1 MKKMKKTKEE
11 EKKEKAEKEENDL
24 FNDFLETKRSAKKGQ
39 GKGSKKGSKEVV
51 KEKVKEVIMGGKKK
65 GENEKAA
72 LKGVTKM
79 VLENLEHDLSK
90 MFKEMGKYYVKGAM
104 ESHLMKLAVKKVAT
118 LMAEKKSIHLD
129 EAAKLA
135 ETKMIEDLVSGVKA
149 MRKEFLLGFAAEFL
163 ANTEIM
169 NTMQMIKKGL
179 KISGMKIENF
189 GKGGEGQGQG
199 GEGQEGKGPKEE
211 GQEGKENM
219 EKEKEQKEEK
229 EMAKKMKEEKIKKE
243 KEEMDEFLA

>member
-1 MKKMKKTKEE
+1 
-11 EKKEKAEKEENDL
+11 
-24 FNDFLETKRSAKKGQ
+24 
-39 GKGSKKGSKEVV
+39 
-51 KEKVKEVIMGGKKK
+51 
-65 GENEKAA
+65 
-72 LKGVTKM
+72 
-79 VLENLEHDLSK
+79 
-90 MFKEMGKYYVKGAM
+90 VKGAM

-169 NTMQMIKKGL
+169 NTMQQIKKGL

-189 GKGGEGQGQG
+189 GK
-199 GEGQEGKGPKEE
+199 
-211 GQEGKENM
+211 
-219 EKEKEQKEEK
+219 EEK
-229 EMAKKMKEEKIKKE
+229 DKDKAEKDKKE
-243 KEEMDEFLA
+243 KDPRKRDKREKKTWRKRRNRRKRKRWRKR